1 MKKNTYRILIAVN
14 FLVILCTFL
23 TGCRTEHQS
32 EYEPRQGIT
41 QTERETLIGWREA
54 YKTVIYDTLKE
65 CKEEYSDEAN
75 YGRYGLYD
83 FDDDRVSELF
93 LDIYNSTML
102 DCYIYVYDF
111 NGDEAVYLDR
121 IQSAHSWVYGTNKEN
136 AILVESVWMGVSVW
150 NICELKNDEFVLKE
164 LESYYPDG
172 FGDSIKPEENPLPGM
187 GYEIKEIEYFELD
200 DLSGI
205 SSSEGLKN
213 DNH

>member
-1 MKKNTYRILIAVN
+1 
-14 FLVILCTFL
+14 
-23 TGCRTEHQS
+23 
-32 EYEPRQGIT
+32 
-41 QTERETLIGWREA
+41 
-54 YKTVIYDTLKE
+54 
-65 CKEEYSDEAN
+65 
-75 YGRYGLYD
+75 
-83 FDDDRVSELF
+83 
-93 LDIYNSTML
+93 ML

-172 FGDSIKPEENPLPGM
+172 FGDSIKPEENPLLGM